1 MTSTWRAAAYL
12 AGLLAGIPAMLAGLF
27 ALEAH
32 PMAGTLI
39 MLGAMALLL
48 SSLSELCQARGLN
61 ESNLRDGQ
69 KENAYGG

>member
-1 MTSTWRAAAYL
+1 MTATWRAAAYL

-27 ALEAH
+27 ALETH
-32 PMAGTLI
+32 PITGTLI
-39 MLGAMALLL
+39 TLGAMALLL

-69 KENAYGG
+69 KENVYGG